1 MSIKTAL
8 LKAARI
14 SGLSTAARNRT
25 AASLRILGYH
35 GLWITPGFAFGDCT
49 FIGVDQ
55 FDARMVRLRRS
66 AVPVLP
72 LGEAV
77 ARQAAGTLPANA
89 VVITIDDGWAT
100 TYTHMLPILERYGLP
115 ATLYATT
122 WYSQHDL
129 PVINVAVDYL
139 LQAAGRPLAE
149 RDAAIDAIETL
160 PVRDRLAAL
169 RAFGASLGVDEAWYD
184 LRQFHNMT
192 VAEIADAHAR
202 GLDIQLHTHRHI
214 DVATR
219 VDELPREI
227 ADNRAFLEAAV
238 PGIRLDHF
246 CYPGGGYHPRADG
259 YLDAAGVRSSTLIT
273 EGINPP
279 GTNPHRLRRLL
290 DGRNIDD
297 ETFDAYLSGSLHYL
311 SSLRARAALS
321 LGS

>member
-1 MSIKTAL
+1 MSIKHAS
-8 LKAARI
+8 LKVARVT
-14 SGLSTAARNRT
+14 GLSALARKRT
-25 AASLRILGYH
+25 ASSLRILGYH
-35 GLWITPGFAFGDCT
+35 GLWITPGDAFGDCT

-55 FDARMVRLRRS
+55 FADRMARLRES
-66 AVPVLP
+66 GAPVLR
-72 LGEAV
+72 LGDAI
-77 ARQAAGTLPANA
+77 AHRAAGTMPANA

-100 TYTHMLPILERYGLP
+100 TYTHMLPILERYALP

-122 WYSQHDL
+122 WYSQHDM
-129 PVINVAVDYL
+129 PVINVVVDYL
-139 LQAAGRPLAE
+139 LQAAGRPATQ
-149 RDAAIDAIETL
+149 RHAAIAAIEEL
-160 PVRDRLAAL
+160 PVGDRLAAL
-169 RAFGASLGVDEAWYD
+169 RAFGADLGIDEAWFER
-184 LRQFHNMT
+184 RQFHNMT
-192 VAEIADAHAR
+192 AAELADAHAR

-219 VDELPREI
+219 VDELPQEI

-246 CYPGGGYHPRADG
+246 CYPGGGYHPRADR
-259 YLDAAGVRSSTLIT
+259 YLDAAGVRSSTLIA

-311 SSLRARAALS
+311 SSLRTGTARL